1 MDRSYAVCSEK
12 KKKQCRKEHNGY
24 FDAYRMV
31 GGIPTT
37 KVSPGL
43 EVGLGKGWLVVSI
56 NAGVEIC
63 CHLTRDLGKQR
74 IFVVSRQSK
83 GSDVEICI

>member
-1 MDRSYAVCSEK
+1 MLFVLK

-31 GGIPTT
+31 SGIPTT

-56 NAGVEIC
+56 NAVLKYAVI
-63 CHLTRDLGKQR
+63 
-74 IFVVSRQSK
+74 
-83 GSDVEICI
+83 